1 MIRTNIFDK
10 LQVLINIVT
19 NEPFMLIMLILY
31 LFLAVVLLYSSKL
44 SKKKAKMVFISW
56 YIFMIT
62 TISLEYKDKL
72 LGLIDYLI
80 NNIIY
85 EFVFPNYLV
94 FIIIFVITNIY
105 VINSIISKN
114 STKIYKVINIT
125 MYSLTSFIS
134 FILFYLI
141 TKNNINVYNELDVYT
156 NNDITSLIELTMII
170 FSIWTIINIIY
181 KLVYR
186 VCLKDKD
193 DELKYMPVNMNNTI
207 YEEEVNYF
215 ADLVDSNPRVINPN
229 LEIEL
234 VKVNDDNMNFNT
246 LINNV
251 MSKNN
256 LELLKELD
264 KRNYSVY
271 EYKILANML
280 KNSYNK

>member
-19 NEPFMLIMLILY
+19 NEPFMLMMLILY

-156 NNDITSLIELTMII
+156 NKDITSLIELTMII
-170 FSIWTIINIIY
+170 FIIWTIINIIY

-246 LINNV
+246 MINNV

>member
-246 LINNV
+246 MINNV

>member
-156 NNDITSLIELTMII
+156 NKDITSLIELTMII
-170 FSIWTIINIIY
+170 FIIWTIINIIY

-246 LINNV
+246 MINNV

-264 KRNYSVY
+264 KHNYSVY

>member
-56 YIFMIT
+56 YIFMIA

-156 NNDITSLIELTMII
+156 NKDITSLIELTMII

-186 VCLKDKD
+186 VCLKNKD

-246 LINNV
+246 MINNV

-264 KRNYSVY
+264 KHNYSVY